1 MIGLFSDRIGRINIA
16 GLSTLIAGVAALVIW
31 IPGGKSYGG
40 LIVYALFGL
49 FAGALWPTVAPVGAE
64 VVGIQLLPAGTIYL
78 DPNVQFPP
86 LWGTNLLSLSLSLVH
101 LLAFP
106 CPVCDRIRGDCSV
119 PKDGRCQWISPHPNL
134 RRRYLPRKLR
144 LQ

>member
-16 GLSTLIAGVAALVIW
+16 GLSTLIAGLAALVIW

-64 VVGIQLLPAGTIYL
+64 VVGIQLLPAGMISL
-78 DPNVQFPP
+78 DPD
-86 LWGTNLLSLSLSLVH
+86 LEL
-101 LLAFP
+101 
-106 CPVCDRIRGDCSV
+106 
-119 PKDGRCQWISPHPNL
+119 
-134 RRRYLPRKLR
+134 LR
-144 LQ
+144 LWDTKTCCLS

>member
-16 GLSTLIAGVAALVIW
+16 GLSTLIAGLAALVIW

-64 VVGIQLLPAGTIYL
+64 VVGIQLLPAGTLSL
-78 DPNVQFPP
+78 DPNFELPR
-86 LWGTNLLSLSLSLVH
+86 LWGTKAYSLSLCLSLVH
-101 LLAFP
+101 LLALP
-106 CPVCDRIRGDCSV
+106 CPVCNRIRGDWSV
-119 PKDGRCQWISPHPNL
+119 PQDGRC
-134 RRRYLPRKLR
+134 
-144 LQ
+144 